1 MLSAGYFRIRSAL
14 PGPVWMYPV
23 SYIAFHTFSIQVSCN
38 TFYIIWWQL
47 IKKSRVYLPYFFS
60 LQLNLDTLYF
70 IRLKMSVPLKE
81 QTGPNSHFPFSM
93 ELLITFACYHVS
105 TYSPMT
111 TWSSGITYSSCSSL
125 VGEKKLYILLKISP
139 EFKPY
144 LCRLINNKGWGLV
157 YVLSNLLKKCLY
169 LLLQMLKGI

>member
-1 MLSAGYFRIRSAL
+1 MWELPLFCFSIPFQFILFIYFPLSNELTSLWCNQVLMMLSAGYFRIRSAL

-47 IKKSRVYLPYFFS
+47 TKKSRVYLPYFFS

-70 IRLKMSVPLKE
+70 IRPKMSVPLKE

-93 ELLITFACYHVS
+93 ELLITFASYHVS

-111 TWSSGITYSSCSSL
+111 TWSSSITYSSCSSL
-125 VGEKKLYILLKISP
+125 VGEKKLYLVEDIS
-139 EFKPY
+139 
-144 LCRLINNKGWGLV
+144 WV
-157 YVLSNLLKKCLY
+157 
-169 LLLQMLKGI
+169 